1 MDYLFAHP
9 AIVARALGE
18 HVWLSGA
25 ALALALALAIPLGV
39 IAARS
44 NLLRTPIFGV
54 LGVVYTIP
62 SLALFA
68 LLVPVLGLGF
78 TTALVAL
85 AAYAQMILVRN
96 IAAGI
101 NGVAPSAVEAARGM
115 GMDEWQILWRVE
127 RPLAMPVALGG
138 VRIAA
143 VSIIGIANIAAW
155 IDAGGLGTLV
165 LGGIQADYPSK
176 AVAGALVS
184 AALAISVD
192 LLLRGVER
200 RYRRHLTT
208 SIRG

>member
-1 MDYLFAHP
+1 MQYLFAHP
-9 AIVARALGE
+9 EIVARALGQ
-18 HVWLSGA
+18 HVWLCFAS
-25 ALALALALAIPLGV
+25 LAVACAFAVPLGV
-39 IAARS
+39 LAARS
-44 NLLRTPIFGV
+44 RAARVPIFGV
-54 LGVVYTIP
+54 LGVIYTIP

-78 TTALVAL
+78 TTALTAL

-101 NGVAPSAVEAARGM
+101 EGIAPNVIEAARGM
-115 GMDEWQILWRVE
+115 GMNGWQVFWNVE

-143 VSIIGIANIAAW
+143 VSIIGIANVAAW

-184 AALAISVD
+184 AALALVVD
-192 LLLRGVER
+192 LLLRRVER
-200 RYRRHLTT
+200 RYRRHLE
-208 SIRG
+208 SG